1 MLTMSAL
8 DFKRFR
14 ELVHQHTGIWLRDG
28 KNVMLASRLTRRVK
42 HHGLQNFSEYYDYL
56 ERSRDDNEIAELINC
71 VTTNKTSFF
80 RESHHFDFLRDVVVP
95 ERMKAARGGQAKSIR
110 IWSAACSTGEE
121 PYSISMSLCD
131 ALCGRDGASFGGMSS
146 WNIEIIASDI
156 DTTVL
161 DTASR
166 GVYQENL
173 LGDVTPGL
181 RQKYFLRGKGESS
194 GFVKVK
200 PELRRLIAFSRIN
213 LMDKVWP
220 LSGKFHVIFFRN
232 ALIYFNQD
240 TQEMF
245 LRRMIRLLEPRG
257 YLILGHSEHIPWL
270 NDAVTPLNHTV
281 FQLRDAPI

>member
-1 MLTMSAL
+1 MSAL